1 MDTAMLKF
9 AVSLALGAL
18 LILMGMPI
26 QAASFQVSPTRFEF
40 PLTENFTNFFTV
52 TNQSEKPLRV
62 RVYPKF
68 VHFDENGTMVE
79 SVESPYDM
87 SPWIVISPRF
97 VSLGPLDRRV
107 VRFSVRLPDKPLAPG
122 EYRAVMFFEE
132 LPSPP
137 DPAQQESRTGAT
149 IRLDL
154 LTRLGAS
161 LYGNVGKP
169 EARVEL
175 EPKGGELKDKRWI
188 YTAAL
193 INRGDARA
201 LLKVEAALIGPD
213 NQAIRTFTE
222 AVVVQRNQQ
231 RVLRLDWPAP
241 VPGQYTVTLS
251 ATGEGLPPLRIRQ
264 PVTIATPPERK

>member
-1 MDTAMLKF
+1 MAKIRLT
-9 AVSLALGAL
+9 LALGAL
-18 LILMGMPI
+18 LFLAGMPI

-68 VHFDENGTMVE
+68 VHFDANGAMVE

-107 VRFSVRLPDKPLAPG
+107 VRFSVRLPDKPLPSG

-137 DPAQQESRTGAT
+137 DPALWESPSGAT

-161 LYGNVGKP
+161 LYGISGKP

-175 EPKGGELKDKRWI
+175 EPKGGDLKDKRWI
-188 YTAAL
+188 YSAAL

-213 NQAIRTFTE
+213 NQTIQTFTE
-222 AVVVQRNQQ
+222 VVVVQRNEQ

-241 VPGQYTVTLS
+241 APGPYTVTIS
-251 ATGEGLPPLRIRQ
+251 AAREGLPPLQIRQ
-264 PVTIATPPERK
+264 PVTIATPPDRK